1 MKKNLRNERES
12 FERFKVNSERGNF
25 VRFKVKSEK
34 EKLILE
40 NIKTLLRIS
49 GKSITDGMVLE
60 KIDDDNWTL
69 SIGAEGD
76 RIHGVIVGDDR
87 DLGDYIRLILETPK
101 DTSVVIPICK
111 KVRNIFEYLSELS
124 RCKDISIIHI
134 CIDKN
139 ENFGKDCE
147 EEEEKE
153 YRVKIVG
160 NKFTFDFD
168 FNKGDSTD
176 FGLNEQFIF
185 RMF

>member
-1 MKKNLRNERES
+1 MKKNLGSTN
-12 FERFKVNSERGNF
+12 GNF
-25 VRFKVKSEK
+25 VRFKVNSEK
-34 EKLILE
+34 EKIILE

-49 GKSITDGMVLE
+49 GKSITDGMNLE
-60 KIDDDNWTL
+60 KIDDDNWHL
-69 SIGAEGD
+69 AIGSEGD
-76 RIHGVIVGDDR
+76 KIYGVIVGDV
-87 DLGDYIRLILETPK
+87 DLGDYFRLVLETPK
-101 DTSVVIPICK
+101 DTSVLIPICK
-111 KVRNIFEYLSELS
+111 KVRSIFEYLNRLS
-124 RCKDISIIHI
+124 VAKDVSIIHI

-139 ENFGKDCE
+139 ENFGKEDL

-176 FGLNEQFIF
+176 FGLNEQFVF

>member
-1 MKKNLRNERES
+1 MKKNLRKEKKD
-12 FERFKVNSERGNF
+12 FVRFKVNS
-25 VRFKVKSEK
+25 KK

-49 GKSITDGMVLE
+49 GKSITDGMNLE
-60 KIDDDNWTL
+60 KIDDDNWHL
-69 SIGAEGD
+69 AIGSEGD
-76 RIHGVIVGDDR
+76 KIYGVIVGDV
-87 DLGDYIRLILETPK
+87 DLGDYFRLVLETPK
-101 DTSVVIPICK
+101 DTSVLIPICK
-111 KVRNIFEYLSELS
+111 KVRSIFEYLNRLYVA
-124 RCKDISIIHI
+124 KDISILHI

-139 ENFGKDCE
+139 ENFGKEDL

-153 YRVKIVG
+153 WRVKIVG

-176 FGLNEQFIF
+176 FGLNEQFVF

>member
-1 MKKNLRNERES
+1 MKKHLRKE
-12 FERFKVNSERGNF
+12 KKDF
-25 VRFKVKSEK
+25 VRFKVNSEK

-49 GKSITDGMVLE
+49 GKSITDGMNLE
-60 KIDDDNWTL
+60 KIDDDNWHL
-69 SIGAEGD
+69 AIGSEGD
-76 RIHGVIVGDDR
+76 KIYGVIVGDV
-87 DLGDYIRLILETPK
+87 DLGDYFRLVLETPK
-101 DTSVVIPICK
+101 DTSVLIPICK
-111 KVRNIFEYLSELS
+111 KVRSIFEYLNRLS
-124 RCKDISIIHI
+124 VAKDISIIHI

-139 ENFGKDCE
+139 ENFGKEDL

-176 FGLNEQFIF
+176 FGLNEQFVF